1 MKILE
6 FINAFKEM
14 PIFSTLDIE
23 KTFPNF
29 EMENL
34 QNWQKKGYILR
45 IRNKW
50 YCFTNRI
57 KILEE
62 LFFVANKIYQPSYVS
77 LESALSL
84 YSWIPETTF
93 MITSITTLKTNEFL
107 TPLGSFHYK
116 NLKPDLFFGYKIKN
130 LGGVGFKI
138 AEPEKTLLDFLYFKK
153 DLENR
158 DKLMSYRLNLEEI
171 NSTLNWKR
179 FEDYASL
186 YTSNPMKKKINL
198 LKTVLHG

>member
-6 FINAFKEM
+6 FIDAFKEM

-23 KTFPNF
+23 KSFPNF

-50 YCFTNRI
+50 YCFSNRI

-84 YSWIPETTF
+84 YSWIPETT
-93 MITSITTLKTNEFL
+93 
-107 TPLGSFHYK
+107 LGSFHYK
-116 NLKPDLFFGYKIKN
+116 NVKPDLFFGYKIKD
-130 LGGVGFKI
+130 LGGVGIRI

-171 NSTLNWKR
+171 NSTVNWKR